1 MGSWVTD
8 PRSPCRSAPSPP
20 SVETGRR
27 HSECP
32 LRVMCLPS
40 ASHLGCV
47 ANIRGAGHVTR
58 QSGSHCVRTS
68 VPPLLLAGDVLG
80 VGVKRSCP
88 RLAVSPDVSLHCRK
102 DVLSVRPRPW
112 TQEPHRSAP
121 CQCVPGNRVLVNGVR
136 RNAWMGSTGMSPSH
150 LVPVKTR
157 VLLGNSR
164 LKIQP
169 KWLSSKHMKTCLK
182 QCLVPDKKHHYFVKT
197 LGGGGGRGGKKS
209 ILLFLKSAGR
219 GNCKPE
225 GVCDFTC
232 IWQQLPPT
240 LPGLRRHPDLPRP
253 APLTQPRPRGCRHT
267 LACPSG
273 CTHQHCVNLCLG
285 EGEKGRTERQSPH

>member
-121 CQCVPGNRVLVNGVR
+121 CQCVPGNRVLVNAVR

-197 LGGGGGRGGKKS
+197 LGGGGAGEEGRKAFCCSSKVLAVETANQRGSVISPASGS
-209 ILLFLKSAGR
+209 NSRRPFQDSAGILTFHALHHS
-219 GNCKPE
+219 PS
-225 GVCDFTC
+225 
-232 IWQQLPPT
+232 
-240 LPGLRRHPDLPRP
+240 PGPVAADTRWRVP
-253 APLTQPRPRGCRHT
+253 AAARIST
-267 LACPSG
+267 
-273 CTHQHCVNLCLG
+273 V
-285 EGEKGRTERQSPH
+285 